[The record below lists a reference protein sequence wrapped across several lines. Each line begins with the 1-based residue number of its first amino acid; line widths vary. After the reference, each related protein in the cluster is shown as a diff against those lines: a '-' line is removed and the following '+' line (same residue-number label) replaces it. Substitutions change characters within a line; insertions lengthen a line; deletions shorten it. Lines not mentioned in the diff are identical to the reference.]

1 MDVANKSIGTLQGI
15 PFKNLIGGPL
25 SACIQAQ
32 NDAAMTSINFINN
45 VCLNVDKETGEKS
58 AIYVS
63 FSFIQNGRKVVINVP
78 LIAIVPIPYIA
89 INSIDI
95 NFKATVNGVECESN
109 EDTYSEEYKRDTNT
123 KSQKRRGLFLN
134 KNKKETKIN
143 TSFSTKRDSKST
155 QDSKFSVEATID
167 VAVHAGQ
174 ESMPAGMA
182 KILEMLGAA
191 MDLCSPDGELSVN
204 DTTFYAETDPN
215 NKEKTI
221 KYLPVKVIA
230 QYKTPEGLYDATNIK
245 CDTGDGVKSAEN
257 KMDKTKEFSITL
269 PSDATAGKQYVI
281 SCGDIQKVTITVL
294 PKP

>member
-15 PFKNLIGGPL
+15 PFENLIGGPL

-45 VCLNVDKETGEKS
+45 VCLNEDKETGEKS

-109 EDTYSEEYKRDTNT
+109 ENTYSEEYKRDTNT
-123 KSQKRRGLFLN
+123 KSQKRRGFFLN

-204 DTTFYAETDPN
+204 DTTFYAEKDPN
-215 NKEKTI
+215 DKG
-221 KYLPVKVIA
+221 KYQKVKVIA
-230 QYKTPEGLYDATNIK
+230 QYKTPEGLYDPTFIK
-245 CDTGDGVKSAEN
+245 CDNGGGDGEVNTME
-257 KMDKTKEFSITL
+257 KTREFMLS
-269 PSDATAGKQYVI
+269 PSDKEYTI
-281 SCGDIQKVTITVL
+281 SCGDVQKVSIRVL
-294 PKP
+294 KQE

>member
-1 MDVANKSIGTLQGI
+1 
-15 PFKNLIGGPL
+15 
-25 SACIQAQ
+25 
-32 NDAAMTSINFINN
+32 MTSINFINN
-45 VCLNVDKETGEKS
+45 VCLNEDKETGEKS

-89 INSIDI
+89 INSVDI

-109 EDTYSEEYKRDTNT
+109 EDTYSEEYKRDTST
-123 KSQKRRGLFLN
+123 KSQKRRGFFLN

-204 DTTFYAETDPN
+204 DTTFYAEKAPSSTPN
-215 NKEKTI
+215 DI
-221 KYLPVKVIA
+221 IYLPVKVIA
-230 QYKTPEGLYDATNIK
+230 QYKTPEGLYDATNIM
-245 CDTGDGVKSAEN
+245 CDNGITGEEN
-257 KMDKTKEFSITL
+257 KMDKTREFEITL
-269 PSDATAGKQYVI
+269 PKNTGAQGKQYVI
-281 SCGDIQKVTITVL
+281 SCGDVQKVTITVL

>member
-45 VCLNVDKETGEKS
+45 VCLNEDKETGEKS

-78 LIAIVPIPYIA
+78 LITIVPIPYIA
-89 INSIDI
+89 INSVDI
-95 NFKATVNGVECESN
+95 NFKATVNGVEFESN
-109 EDTYSEEYKRDTNT
+109 ENTYSEEYKRDTNT
-123 KSQKRRGLFLN
+123 KSQKRRGFILN

-204 DTTFYAETDPN
+204 DTTFYAEKDPN
-215 NKEKTI
+215 DKG
-221 KYLPVKVIA
+221 KYQKVKVIA
-230 QYKTPEGLYDATNIK
+230 QYKTPEGLYDPTFIK
-245 CDTGDGVKSAEN
+245 CDNGGGDGEVN
-257 KMDKTKEFSITL
+257 TMDKTREFMLS
-269 PSDATAGKQYVI
+269 PSDKEYTI
-281 SCGDIQKVTITVL
+281 SCGDVQKVSIRVL
-294 PKP
+294 KQE

>member
-1 MDVANKSIGTLQGI
+1 
-15 PFKNLIGGPL
+15 
-25 SACIQAQ
+25 
-32 NDAAMTSINFINN
+32 MTSINFINN
-45 VCLNVDKETGEKS
+45 VCLNEDKETGEKS

-109 EDTYSEEYKRDTNT
+109 ENTYSEEYKRDTNT
-123 KSQKRRGLFLN
+123 KSQKRRGFFLN

-204 DTTFYAETDPN
+204 DTTFYAEKAPSSTPN
-215 NKEKTI
+215 DI
-221 KYLPVKVIA
+221 IYLPVKVIA
-230 QYKTPEGLYDATNIK
+230 QYKTPEGLYDATNIM
-245 CDTGDGVKSAEN
+245 CDNGVNGEEN
-257 KMDKTKEFSITL
+257 KMDKTREFEITL
-269 PSDATAGKQYVI
+269 PQNTGAQGKQYVI
-281 SCGDIQKVTITVL
+281 SCGDVQKVTITVL

>member
-1 MDVANKSIGTLQGI
+1 MDVANKSIGTLQGL
-15 PFKNLIGGPL
+15 PFDNLIGGPL
-25 SACIQAQ
+25 NACIQAQ

-45 VCLNVDKETGEKS
+45 VCLNEDKETGEKS

-89 INSIDI
+89 INSVDI
-95 NFKATVNGVECESN
+95 SFKATVNGVESESSST
-109 EDTYSEEYKRDTNT
+109 ETEYESKGNK
-123 KSQKRRGLFLN
+123 KSTRKSGLFRR
-134 KNKKETKIN
+134 KTTTIN
-143 TSFSTKRDSKST
+143 STFSTKRDSKST

-204 DTTFYAETDPN
+204 DTTFYAEKDPN
-215 NKEKTI
+215 SGQNAT

-230 QYKTPEGLYDATNIK
+230 QYKTPNGLYDPTNIK
-245 CDTGDGVKSAEN
+245 CEN
-257 KMDKTKEFSITL
+257 AKEAMVNQMDKTMEFMLL
-269 PSDATAGKQYVI
+269 PSDKEYII
-281 SCGDIQKVTITVL
+281 SCGDVQKVSVKVL
-294 PKP
+294 KQE

>member
-1 MDVANKSIGTLQGI
+1 MDVANKSIFTLQGI

-45 VCLNVDKETGEKS
+45 VCLNEDKETGEKS

-89 INSIDI
+89 INSVDI

-109 EDTYSEEYKRDTNT
+109 EDTYSEEYKRDTST
-123 KSQKRRGLFLN
+123 KSQKRRGFFLN

-204 DTTFYAETDPN
+204 DTTFYAEKAPSSTPN
-215 NKEKTI
+215 DI
-221 KYLPVKVIA
+221 IYLPVKVIA
-230 QYKTPEGLYDATNIK
+230 QYKTPEGLYDATNIM
-245 CDTGDGVKSAEN
+245 CDNGITGEEN
-257 KMDKTKEFSITL
+257 KMDKTREFEITL
-269 PSDATAGKQYVI
+269 PKNTGAQGKQYVI
-281 SCGDIQKVTITVL
+281 SCGDVQKVTITVL

>member
-1 MDVANKSIGTLQGI
+1 MDVANKSIGTLQGL
-15 PFKNLIGGPL
+15 PFDNLIGGPL
-25 SACIQAQ
+25 NACIQAQ

-45 VCLNVDKETGEKS
+45 VCLNEDKETGEKS

-78 LIAIVPIPYIA
+78 MIAIVPIPYIA
-89 INSIDI
+89 INSVDI
-95 NFKATVNGVECESN
+95 SFKATVNGVESESSST
-109 EDTYSEEYKRDTNT
+109 ETEYEY
-123 KSQKRRGLFLN
+123 
-134 KNKKETKIN
+134 KETKKSTRKTGLFRKKTTTIN
-143 TSFSTKRDSKST
+143 STFSTKRDSKST

-204 DTTFYAETDPN
+204 DTTFYAEKDPN
-215 NKEKTI
+215 SGQNAT

-230 QYKTPEGLYDATNIK
+230 QYKTPNGLYDPTNIK
-245 CDTGDGVKSAEN
+245 CEN
-257 KMDKTKEFSITL
+257 AKEAMVNQMDKTMEFMLL
-269 PSDATAGKQYVI
+269 PSDKEYII
-281 SCGDIQKVTITVL
+281 SCGDVQKVSVKVL
-294 PKP
+294 KQE

>member
-15 PFKNLIGGPL
+15 PFENLIGGPL
-25 SACIQAQ
+25 NACIQAQ

-45 VCLNVDKETGEKS
+45 VCLNEDKETGEKS
-58 AIYVS
+58 AVYVS

-78 LIAIVPIPYIA
+78 MIAIVPIPYIA
-89 INSIDI
+89 INSVDI
-95 NFKATVNGVECESN
+95 SFKATVNGVESESSST
-109 EDTYSEEYKRDTNT
+109 ETEYESKGT
-123 KSQKRRGLFLN
+123 KKSTRKTGLFR
-134 KNKKETKIN
+134 KKTTTIN
-143 TSFSTKRDSKST
+143 STFSTKRDSKST

-204 DTTFYAETDPN
+204 DTTFYAEKDPN
-215 NKEKTI
+215 SGQNAT

-230 QYKTPEGLYDATNIK
+230 QYKTPNGLYDPTNIK
-245 CDTGDGVKSAEN
+245 CEN
-257 KMDKTKEFSITL
+257 AKEAMVNQMDKTMEFMLL
-269 PSDATAGKQYVI
+269 PSDKEYII
-281 SCGDIQKVTITVL
+281 SCGDVQKVSVKVL
-294 PKP
+294 KQE

>member
-1 MDVANKSIGTLQGI
+1 MDVANKSIGTLQGL
-15 PFKNLIGGPL
+15 PSDNLIGGPL

-45 VCLNVDKETGEKS
+45 VCLNEDKETGEKS

-89 INSIDI
+89 INSVDI
-95 NFKATVNGVECESN
+95 SFKATVNGVESESSST
-109 EDTYSEEYKRDTNT
+109 ETEYESKGNK
-123 KSQKRRGLFLN
+123 KSTRKSGLFRR
-134 KNKKETKIN
+134 KTTTIN
-143 TSFSTKRDSKST
+143 STFSTKRDSKST

-204 DTTFYAETDPN
+204 DTTFYAEKDPN
-215 NKEKTI
+215 SGQNAT

-230 QYKTPEGLYDATNIK
+230 QYKTPNGLYDPTNIK
-245 CDTGDGVKSAEN
+245 CEN
-257 KMDKTKEFSITL
+257 AKEAMVNQMDKTMEFMLL
-269 PSDATAGKQYVI
+269 PSDKEYII
-281 SCGDIQKVTITVL
+281 SCGDVQKVSVKVL
-294 PKP
+294 KQE

>member
-15 PFKNLIGGPL
+15 PFENLIGGPL

-45 VCLNVDKETGEKS
+45 VCLNEDKETGEKS

-109 EDTYSEEYKRDTNT
+109 ENTYSEEYKRDTNT
-123 KSQKRRGLFLN
+123 KSQKRRGFFLN

-204 DTTFYAETDPN
+204 DTTFYAEKAPSSTPN
-215 NKEKTI
+215 DI
-221 KYLPVKVIA
+221 IYLPVKVIA
-230 QYKTPEGLYDATNIK
+230 QYKTPEGLYDATNIM
-245 CDTGDGVKSAEN
+245 CDNGITGEEN
-257 KMDKTKEFSITL
+257 KMDKTREFEITL
-269 PSDATAGKQYVI
+269 PKNTGAQGKQYMI
-281 SCGDIQKVTITVL
+281 SCGDVQKVTITVL

>member
-1 MDVANKSIGTLQGI
+1 MDVANKSIGTLQGL
-15 PFKNLIGGPL
+15 PFDNLIGGPL
-25 SACIQAQ
+25 NACIQAQ

-45 VCLNVDKETGEKS
+45 VCLNEDKETGEKS
-58 AIYVS
+58 AVYVS

-89 INSIDI
+89 INSVDI
-95 NFKATVNGVECESN
+95 SFKATVNGVESESSST
-109 EDTYSEEYKRDTNT
+109 ETEYESKGT
-123 KSQKRRGLFLN
+123 KKSTRKTGWFR
-134 KNKKETKIN
+134 KKTTTIN
-143 TSFSTKRDSKST
+143 STFSTKRDSKST

-204 DTTFYAETDPN
+204 DTTFYAEKDPN
-215 NKEKTI
+215 SGQNAT

-230 QYKTPEGLYDATNIK
+230 QYKTPNGLYDPTNIK
-245 CDTGDGVKSAEN
+245 CEN
-257 KMDKTKEFSITL
+257 AKEAMVNQMDKTMEFMLL
-269 PSDATAGKQYVI
+269 PSDKEYII
-281 SCGDIQKVTITVL
+281 SCGDVQKVSVKVL
-294 PKP
+294 KQE

>member
-1 MDVANKSIGTLQGI
+1 MDVANKSIGTLQGL
-15 PFKNLIGGPL
+15 PFDNLIGGPL

-45 VCLNVDKETGEKS
+45 VCLNEDKETGEKS

-95 NFKATVNGVECESN
+95 SFKATVNGVESESSST
-109 EDTYSEEYKRDTNT
+109 ETEYESKGT
-123 KSQKRRGLFLN
+123 KKSTRKTGLFR
-134 KNKKETKIN
+134 KKTTTIN
-143 TSFSTKRDSKST
+143 STFSTKRDSKST

-204 DTTFYAETDPN
+204 DTTFYAEKDPN
-215 NKEKTI
+215 SGQNAT

-230 QYKTPEGLYDATNIK
+230 QYKTPNGLYDPTNIK
-245 CDTGDGVKSAEN
+245 CEN
-257 KMDKTKEFSITL
+257 AKEAMVNQMDKTMEFMLL
-269 PSDATAGKQYVI
+269 PSDKEYII
-281 SCGDIQKVTITVL
+281 SCGDVQKVSVKVL
-294 PKP
+294 KQE

>member
-1 MDVANKSIGTLQGI
+1 MDVANKSIGTLQGL
-15 PFKNLIGGPL
+15 PFDNLIGGPL
-25 SACIQAQ
+25 NACIQAQ

-45 VCLNVDKETGEKS
+45 VCLNEDKETGEKS

-89 INSIDI
+89 INSVDI
-95 NFKATVNGVECESN
+95 NFKATVNGVESESSST
-109 EDTYSEEYKRDTNT
+109 ETEYESKGT
-123 KSQKRRGLFLN
+123 KKSTRKTGLFR
-134 KNKKETKIN
+134 KKTTTIN
-143 TSFSTKRDSKST
+143 STFSTKRDSKST

-204 DTTFYAETDPN
+204 DTTFYAEKDPN
-215 NKEKTI
+215 SGQNAT

-230 QYKTPEGLYDATNIK
+230 QYKTPNGLYDPTNIK
-245 CDTGDGVKSAEN
+245 CEN
-257 KMDKTKEFSITL
+257 AKEAMVNQMDKTMEFMLL
-269 PSDATAGKQYVI
+269 PSDKEYII
-281 SCGDIQKVTITVL
+281 SCGDVQKVSVKVL
-294 PKP
+294 KQE

>member
-1 MDVANKSIGTLQGI
+1 MDVANKSIGTLQGL
-15 PFKNLIGGPL
+15 PFDNLIGGPL
-25 SACIQAQ
+25 NACIQAQ

-45 VCLNVDKETGEKS
+45 VCLNEDKETGEKS
-58 AIYVS
+58 AVYVS

-95 NFKATVNGVECESN
+95 SFKATVNGVESESSST
-109 EDTYSEEYKRDTNT
+109 ETEYESKGT
-123 KSQKRRGLFLN
+123 KKSTRKTGLFR
-134 KNKKETKIN
+134 KKTTTIN
-143 TSFSTKRDSKST
+143 STFSTKRDSKST

-204 DTTFYAETDPN
+204 DTTFYAEKDPN
-215 NKEKTI
+215 SGQNAT

-230 QYKTPEGLYDATNIK
+230 QYKTPNGLYDPTNIK
-245 CDTGDGVKSAEN
+245 CEN
-257 KMDKTKEFSITL
+257 AKEAMVNQMDKTMEFMLL
-269 PSDATAGKQYVI
+269 PSDKEYII
-281 SCGDIQKVTITVL
+281 SCGDVQKVSVKVL
-294 PKP
+294 KQE

>member
-15 PFKNLIGGPL
+15 PFENLIGGPL
-25 SACIQAQ
+25 NACIQAQ

-45 VCLNVDKETGEKS
+45 VCLNEDKETGEKS
-58 AIYVS
+58 AVYVS

-89 INSIDI
+89 INSVDI
-95 NFKATVNGVECESN
+95 SFKATVNGVESESSST
-109 EDTYSEEYKRDTNT
+109 ETEYESKGNK
-123 KSQKRRGLFLN
+123 KSTRKSGLFRR
-134 KNKKETKIN
+134 KTTTIN
-143 TSFSTKRDSKST
+143 STFSTKRDSKST

-204 DTTFYAETDPN
+204 DTTFYAEKDPN
-215 NKEKTI
+215 SGQNAT

-230 QYKTPEGLYDATNIK
+230 QYKTPNGLYDPTNIK
-245 CDTGDGVKSAEN
+245 CEN
-257 KMDKTKEFSITL
+257 AKEAMVNQMDKTMEFMLL
-269 PSDATAGKQYVI
+269 PSDKEYII
-281 SCGDIQKVTITVL
+281 SCGDVQKVSVKVL
-294 PKP
+294 KQE

>member
-1 MDVANKSIGTLQGI
+1 MDVANKSIGTLQGL
-15 PFKNLIGGPL
+15 PFDNLIGGPL

-45 VCLNVDKETGEKS
+45 VCLNEDKETGEKS
-58 AIYVS
+58 AVYVS

-78 LIAIVPIPYIA
+78 MIAIVPIPYIA

-95 NFKATVNGVECESN
+95 SFKATVNGVESESSST
-109 EDTYSEEYKRDTNT
+109 ETEYESKGNK
-123 KSQKRRGLFLN
+123 KSTRKTGLFR
-134 KNKKETKIN
+134 KKTTTIN
-143 TSFSTKRDSKST
+143 STFSTKRDSKST

-204 DTTFYAETDPN
+204 DTTFYAEKDPN
-215 NKEKTI
+215 SGQNAT

-230 QYKTPEGLYDATNIK
+230 QYKTPNGLYDPTNIK
-245 CDTGDGVKSAEN
+245 CEN
-257 KMDKTKEFSITL
+257 AKEAMVNQMDKTMEFMLL
-269 PSDATAGKQYVI
+269 PSDKEYII
-281 SCGDIQKVTITVL
+281 SCGDVQKVSVKVL
-294 PKP
+294 KQE

>member
-1 MDVANKSIGTLQGI
+1 MDVANKSIGTLQGL
-15 PFKNLIGGPL
+15 PFDNLIGGPL
-25 SACIQAQ
+25 NACIQAQ

-45 VCLNVDKETGEKS
+45 VCLNEDKETGEKS
-58 AIYVS
+58 AVYVS

-78 LIAIVPIPYIA
+78 MIAIVPIPYIA

-95 NFKATVNGVECESN
+95 SFKATVNGVESESSST
-109 EDTYSEEYKRDTNT
+109 ETEYESKGT
-123 KSQKRRGLFLN
+123 KKSTRKTGLFR
-134 KNKKETKIN
+134 KKTTTIN
-143 TSFSTKRDSKST
+143 STFSTKRDSKST

-204 DTTFYAETDPN
+204 DTTFYAEKDPN
-215 NKEKTI
+215 SGQNAT

-230 QYKTPEGLYDATNIK
+230 QYKTPNGLYDPTNIK
-245 CDTGDGVKSAEN
+245 CEN
-257 KMDKTKEFSITL
+257 AKEAMVNQMDKTMEFMLL
-269 PSDATAGKQYVI
+269 PSDKEYII
-281 SCGDIQKVTITVL
+281 SCGDVQKVSVKVL
-294 PKP
+294 KQE

>member
-1 MDVANKSIGTLQGI
+1 MDVANKSIGTLQGL
-15 PFKNLIGGPL
+15 PFDNLIGGPL

-45 VCLNVDKETGEKS
+45 VCLNEDKETGEKS
-58 AIYVS
+58 AVYVS

-89 INSIDI
+89 INSVDI
-95 NFKATVNGVECESN
+95 SFKATVNGVESESSST
-109 EDTYSEEYKRDTNT
+109 ETEYESKGNK
-123 KSQKRRGLFLN
+123 KSTRKSGLFRR
-134 KNKKETKIN
+134 KTTTIN
-143 TSFSTKRDSKST
+143 STFSTKRDSKST

-204 DTTFYAETDPN
+204 DTTFYAEKDPN
-215 NKEKTI
+215 SGQNAT

-230 QYKTPEGLYDATNIK
+230 QYKTPNGLYDPTNIK
-245 CDTGDGVKSAEN
+245 CEN
-257 KMDKTKEFSITL
+257 AKEAMVNQMDKTMEFMLL
-269 PSDATAGKQYVI
+269 PSDKEYII
-281 SCGDIQKVTITVL
+281 SCGDVQKVSVKVL
-294 PKP
+294 KQE